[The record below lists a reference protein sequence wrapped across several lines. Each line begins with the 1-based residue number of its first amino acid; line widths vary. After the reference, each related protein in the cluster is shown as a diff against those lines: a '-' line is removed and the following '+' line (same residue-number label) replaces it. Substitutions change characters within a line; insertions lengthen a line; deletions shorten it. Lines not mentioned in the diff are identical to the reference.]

1 MTLISSLAAVIAP
14 VILVTLVGYGWGR
27 MRESFDHVLVTRL
40 VTLVASPALV
50 FSTLATMTV
59 PEAELAGVARAMAA
73 EIAANAPLAVQA
85 SKRMMRMGLEETFND
100 HVHHVFLPLLPL
112 LRTEDAKEGMR
123 AFMEK
128 RPAKF
133 EGR

>member
-1 MTLISSLAAVIAP
+1 MGLASRV
-14 VILVTLVGYGWGR
+14 
-27 MRESFDHVLVTRL
+27 
-40 VTLVASPALV
+40 
-50 FSTLATMTV
+50 V

-100 HVHHVFLPLLPL
+100 HVHHVFLQLLPL